1 MDAVASAAYRPRW
14 VTAKSLIITAPH
26 RVHRFRRHVVP
37 HASKGLRR
45 AGSAADRV
53 TGLELLDHL
62 RVRDRDRYDD
72 RRRNNYMVGISSGG
86 WSGNCSARALKLRR
100 AVALTRLGR
109 STILLARVALV

>member
-1 MDAVASAAYRPRW
+1 M
-14 VTAKSLIITAPH
+14 
-26 RVHRFRRHVVP
+26 P